1 MERKNEELKV
11 ALSAARS
18 SGADDVAR
26 AEAKVASAT
35 TEARA
40 KIAAAERAAREAK
53 AATDDAEAK
62 AAATE
67 KARDDAVECL
77 NVARAECEA
86 EVKAAEL
93 RAANVEYDL
102 ETLRNR
108 LRQSENA
115 GKRALLELS
124 DELASAERR
133 AMEKVMKVRSR
144 ERFVLFFTRPS
155 VSTFDRVGGWVPFN

>member
-53 AATDDAEAK
+53 AATDAAEAK
-62 AAATE
+62 AAAAE

-115 GKRALLELS
+115 GKRALLCARGRPRS
-124 DELASAERR
+124 LAAKTRSSTLTNPTATFR
-133 AMEKVMKVRSR
+133 ANVCVYCI
-144 ERFVLFFTRPS
+144 
-155 VSTFDRVGGWVPFN
+155 

>member
-53 AATDDAEAK
+53 AATDAAEAK
-62 AAATE
+62 AAAAE

-108 LRQSENA
+108 LRQSES